1 MIKPA
6 QNLTVADN
14 SIKNGSRAKYFN
26 QEAERQ

>member
-6 QNLTVADN
+6 QKLTVVDN

-26 QEAERQ
+26 KAAV